1 MDKKVKLESLIRDAY
16 EKGVFNGTWLYAENG
31 KIVSKGAMGYR
42 DPYDKLPMREDS
54 IFELASI
61 TKQFTA
67 TAVMLLVRE
76 GLLGLDDEVTKFFPQ
91 IPFPGVTIR
100 HLLTHT
106 GGIPETY
113 DNNMIMG
120 IYQEEKR
127 IPENDIVI
135 RFLGE
140 GCEGPCFA
148 PGERFEY
155 TNGGY
160 NLLAEIV
167 EKVSGIPFEEYLRTR
182 IFEPAGMFRT
192 GVYHVGNE
200 GIPHDNF
207 VCNMVLKD
215 DRYITVDESDDS
227 DVMAFNGLN
236 GDDYVYTDIFD
247 MFIWDRALR
256 EEKVI
261 TLEEQ
266 KIMYTPG
273 RLSDGSISTSD
284 ENTDGYGFGW
294 GIKNDPDL
302 GQIVSHS
309 GGMPGLNTWYWR
321 FTDADRVLVL
331 FDCREQ
337 KDARASFGLWKGV
350 QEIAKDREPEPVKA
364 IEDIMIQD
372 PDRSK
377 WDSFSGKYEHPEE
390 GDMILDEIFMK
401 DEYLYAKTMDG
412 DEEGSD
418 VRLYPIGENEFG
430 IKNEWMTF
438 TFSDTGV
445 TYDGRTC
452 KKV

>member
-1 MDKKVKLESLIRDAY
+1 MFSVRGKYVDKKVMLESLIRDAY

-113 DNNMIMG
+113 DNNMI
-120 IYQEEKR
+120 
-127 IPENDIVI
+127 
-135 RFLGE
+135 
-140 GCEGPCFA
+140 
-148 PGERFEY
+148 
-155 TNGGY
+155 
-160 NLLAEIV
+160 
-167 EKVSGIPFEEYLRTR
+167 
-182 IFEPAGMFRT
+182 
-192 GVYHVGNE
+192 
-200 GIPHDNF
+200 
-207 VCNMVLKD
+207 
-215 DRYITVDESDDS
+215 
-227 DVMAFNGLN
+227 
-236 GDDYVYTDIFD
+236 
-247 MFIWDRALR
+247 
-256 EEKVI
+256 
-261 TLEEQ
+261 
-266 KIMYTPG
+266 
-273 RLSDGSISTSD
+273 
-284 ENTDGYGFGW
+284 
-294 GIKNDPDL
+294 
-302 GQIVSHS
+302 
-309 GGMPGLNTWYWR
+309 
-321 FTDADRVLVL
+321 
-331 FDCREQ
+331 
-337 KDARASFGLWKGV
+337 
-350 QEIAKDREPEPVKA
+350 
-364 IEDIMIQD
+364 
-372 PDRSK
+372 
-377 WDSFSGKYEHPEE
+377 
-390 GDMILDEIFMK
+390 LDEIFMK